1 MADFEINAVVT
12 IWQSLLDT
20 IVAMSGET
28 PDRVQRA
35 SDEGWSLQPQ
45 QVDRIVAAKTPTVL
59 ELIKK
64 LSYCKDIH
72 VAPSTPPLNYISTE
86 GLEMKDGTSPLQWSD
101 PGNLPDI
108 LPEELPLTTQSDGVG
123 SLLILN
129 VHTGQYLDEIETKSH
144 AKLPRHM
151 QDRQ

>member
-45 QVDRIVAAKTPTVL
+45 QVDRIVA
-59 ELIKK
+59 
-64 LSYCKDIH
+64 D
-72 VAPSTPPLNYISTE
+72 
-86 GLEMKDGTSPLQWSD
+86 MKES
-101 PGNLPDI
+101 I
-108 LPEELPLTTQSDGVG
+108 C
-123 SLLILN
+123 
-129 VHTGQYLDEIETKSH
+129 
-144 AKLPRHM
+144 
-151 QDRQ
+151 